1 MQQRRRTKIIATVG
15 PACESVEALGELI
28 VAGVDVFR
36 INLSH
41 GTSDE
46 QRQRAINIR
55 AAASNIGK
63 EVALL
68 ADLRGPKIR
77 IEKFAGGKAVLQG
90 GAEFRLDAG
99 NPEILGD
106 ETQIGVS
113 YADLPDDVSSE
124 DVLLLDDGLITM
136 RVVSIEDRVVV
147 CEVINGGILRD
158 RKGLNLAGGGLSV
171 PGLVAE
177 DIADIPLA
185 AEMGV
190 DYLAVSFPR
199 NAEDMNK
206 ARKLL
211 RKAGSNASVVSK
223 IERVEAIAN
232 LESII
237 DASEAVLVARGDLG
251 VEIGDAEL
259 PGLQKKIIQMSLNQN
274 QVVITATQMLQS
286 MIDNPVPTRA
296 EVLDIA
302 NAVIDGSDAV
312 MLSAE
317 TAVGQYPVKAVE
329 AMHRICLGAER
340 HVASFASH
348 DKLNVRFERI
358 DQAIAMAV
366 MFTVQN
372 VSVQAI
378 VSLTESGSTAQ
389 WLSRVSHSVP
399 IFALSPNPQSRRK
412 MAMFKNVYPIDHSWP
427 EGFNNSQVAQ
437 DAIQRLFEEG
447 VLEAGQ
453 RVIFTMGEQL
463 GMQGGTN
470 TMRLLKVGVEGSP
483 EYHPELDYR

>member
-15 PACESVEALGELI
+15 PACESVAMLCELI
-28 VAGVDVFR
+28 EAGVDVFR

-41 GTSDE
+41 GSSDE
-46 QRQRAINIR
+46 QRARAKSIR
-55 AAASNIGK
+55 EAARISGK

-77 IEKFAGGKAVLQG
+77 IERFANGQVELHI

-99 NPEILGD
+99 NPGIIGD
-106 ETQIGVS
+106 ENIVGVT
-113 YADLPDDVSSE
+113 YPNLPDDVRPA

-136 RVVSIEDRVVV
+136 RVKSIEGRVVV
-147 CEVINGGILRD
+147 CEVINGGVLGD

-185 AEMGV
+185 AEMDV

-199 NAEDMNK
+199 NAEDMHK

-211 RKAGSNASVVSK
+211 REAGSNASVVSK
-223 IERVEAIAN
+223 IERVEAINN
-232 LESII
+232 LESVI

-317 TAVGQYPVKAVE
+317 TAVGKYPVKAVE
-329 AMHRICLGAER
+329 AMHRVCLGAER
-340 HVASFASH
+340 HVASVASH

-372 VSVQAI
+372 VPVQAI

-389 WLSRVSHSVP
+389 WLSRVSSSVP
-399 IFALSPNPQSRRK
+399 IFALSPNSQSRRK

-427 EGFNNSQVAQ
+427 EGFNNSQIAQ
-437 DAIQRLFEEG
+437 DAIQRLFEDG
-447 VLEAGQ
+447 VLTAGQ
-453 RVIFTMGEQL
+453 RVVFTMGEEL

-470 TMRLLKVGVEGSP
+470 TLRLLKVGTQGAP
-483 EYHPELDYR
+483 EYHPELDLR